1 MFVFLANRRLKI
13 GYRAQSVISV
23 IHDWL
28 ICGRLPVDA
37 LMGVGG
43 AIFETLRRFENSV
56 DSDDSAAAAATATAA
71 DAVVCD
77 VIVLLLLFVI
87 RLIFDVV
94 VLDKM
99 EPTVELPLAGIRSLM
114 LGEGTI
120 FEPCTRF
127 TCRIIP
133 SGAIMWL
140 H

>member
-1 MFVFLANRRLKI
+1 M
-13 GYRAQSVISV
+13 
-23 IHDWL
+23 
-28 ICGRLPVDA
+28 
-37 LMGVGG
+37 GG

-56 DSDDSAAAAATATAA
+56 DNDDSAAAAATATAA
-71 DAVVCD
+71 AAEVAVCD
-77 VIVLLLLFVI
+77 VTVLLLLFVS

-94 VLDKM
+94 VFDKM

-133 SGAIMWL
+133 SGAIM
-140 H
+140 